1 MWDLAPTGGN
11 QCSGVK
17 QNFTD
22 AQALFLTDAPDRIGP
37 SPSKARY
44 VEYTDATFTTPRVRP
59 SAAPACGG
67 FNLPFSLS
75 HAMTCS
81 AAISALRLYRD
92 SPITENIA
100 HILSGSTFEALPLL
114 S

>member
-59 SAAPACGG
+59 SAALA
-67 FNLPFSLS
+67 
-75 HAMTCS
+75 
-81 AAISALRLYRD
+81 RRWQQK
-92 SPITENIA
+92 
-100 HILSGSTFEALPLL
+100 ALPLFSQHDEIQDYFPMQWQLTLHL
-114 S
+114 SLRFRSCPPN